1 MGGAK
6 LRTVTLVGISGLVWV
21 GGAIVYGQP
30 VAAAIFAV
38 GHVLF
43 WQNHALEVK
52 VNKLLDDRG
61 LIVGRDEIEG

>member
-1 MGGAK
+1 MKIA
-6 LRTVTLVGISGLVWV
+6 TVVGISALFWV
-21 GGAIVYGQP
+21 GASLYFGQL

-43 WQNHALEVK
+43 WQNHVLEVK

-61 LIVGRDEIEG
+61 LFVPQYEVER